1 LPTIYPIDKNI
12 GNLFIMQNKIFIITG
27 QQGSGKTT
35 FLSELISHLKAEGIS
50 VGGFIAHGFWKD
62 NIRDGFELE
71 DLQTGEKIVLSQS
84 EPVAKWKKFRR
95 FYFNPEGFKFGEK
108 ILSQERSE
116 NMDLIAIDEIGPF
129 ELEGKGWRKAIDNLI
144 QETNKPMIWV
154 CRKNI
159 LSEIIAEFNLCSFHI
174 YNISQEDAEVIAKE
188 IISKSKHDTPL

>member
-1 LPTIYPIDKNI
+1 
-12 GNLFIMQNKIFIITG
+12 MQNKIFIITG

-35 FLSELISHLKAEGIS
+35 FLSELINHLKAEGIS

-108 ILSQERSE
+108 ILSPERSE